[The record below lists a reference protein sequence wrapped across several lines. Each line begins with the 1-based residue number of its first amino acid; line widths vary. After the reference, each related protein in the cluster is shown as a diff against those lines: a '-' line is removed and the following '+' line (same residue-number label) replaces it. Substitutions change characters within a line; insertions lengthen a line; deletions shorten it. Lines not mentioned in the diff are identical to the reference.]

1 MSRLST
7 ESERMDTETTKS
19 PSWQFSATITEKNK
33 YSDQRFT
40 LLRILQQFLI
50 DRRDASVSASYE
62 L

>member
-7 ESERMDTETTKS
+7 ESGRMNVETAKS
-19 PSWQFSATITEKNK
+19 PAWKFSVTTTQKNN

-50 DRRDASVSASYE
+50 D
-62 L
+62 